1 MEVVDMRI
9 KDLVMALGLSSTA
22 ALAASAQLASAE
34 TLTQN
39 GETTTV
45 WKVEMRG
52 KPPYARQ
59 RVEVPVVNAAR
70 LEVADEGAVETVKV
84 WTIDRSG
91 KPPYRR
97 QLEELPVS
105 DVAAMQVEAENVED
119 VKFRGRPPFNRHR

>member
-1 MEVVDMRI
+1 
-9 KDLVMALGLSSTA
+9 
-22 ALAASAQLASAE
+22 
-34 TLTQN
+34 
-39 GETTTV
+39 
-45 WKVEMRG
+45 
-52 KPPYARQ
+52 
-59 RVEVPVVNAAR
+59 
-70 LEVADEGAVETVKV
+70 V